1 MARPG
6 ISIDWFFDEAWR
18 ADMVRSS
25 FGFDRYFAHN
35 TPTSPGWV
43 SFHQVLFEVL
53 PPTRQL
59 LRVVAVLPAIA
70 AWVLIGDVIRTRL
83 SERLGEHGAA
93 AVSLLTIA
101 FVLVQPGDAHLVSY
115 FNNYSWETLFTALI
129 LWSACHHK
137 VEVATKTMVGLV
149 IVGPWLVQAPMM
161 LLVAAMP
168 FVWRRSDRHGRR
180 SLIVGGVCGAVSLA
194 VTYLVFLRPVANR
207 EIPGLASITG
217 FWEGETFQEAGVIGA
232 GKLVVRTMM
241 FAVLPQQ
248 LEWTVIGWLI
258 IAVGGVIGVAV
269 MWSAYRMWVLA
280 IPLTQLQ
287 ILVAS
292 IIVGWPISF
301 TRVNHAVGLLV
312 TVLVALGI
320 SVAMWWVAARV
331 PKVSTGV
338 VLVLAVAFTVLV
350 WPSQLREIAG
360 GTDVFARGL
369 SDDMDRLAPMLS
381 EGDVVLGYL
390 PMSSWYLHDRL
401 VTAADTPIVL
411 IDELEHGVV
420 LQREPEKLIDEF
432 GREAGSV
439 WCVLPWE
446 LGDLLDEQC
455 QLSNDW
461 TLHHVEVMDRAE
473 VRQWVRTE
481 SLG

>member
-1 MARPG
+1 
-6 ISIDWFFDEAWR
+6 
-18 ADMVRSS
+18 
-25 FGFDRYFAHN
+25 
-35 TPTSPGWV
+35 
-43 SFHQVLFEVL
+43 
-53 PPTRQL
+53 
-59 LRVVAVLPAIA
+59 
-70 AWVLIGDVIRTRL
+70 
-83 SERLGEHGAA
+83 
-93 AVSLLTIA
+93 
-101 FVLVQPGDAHLVSY
+101 
-115 FNNYSWETLFTALI
+115 
-129 LWSACHHK
+129 
-137 VEVATKTMVGLV
+137 
-149 IVGPWLVQAPMM
+149 
-161 LLVAAMP
+161 
-168 FVWRRSDRHGRR
+168 
-180 SLIVGGVCGAVSLA
+180 
-194 VTYLVFLRPVANR
+194 
-207 EIPGLASITG
+207 
-217 FWEGETFQEAGVIGA
+217 
-232 GKLVVRTMM
+232 MM

-258 IAVGGVIGVAV
+258 IVVGGVIGVAV